1 MPVLQSKC
9 EWWNM
14 MKFKI
19 KMVQSRDSGEKKKK
33 RKMRM
38 DEVIISSAFTWKLSA
53 Q

>member
-19 KMVQSRDSGEKKKK
+19 KMVQSRDSGEKKK